1 MTEEDYEAKAEEFEV
16 LSDNVPGAYFFT
28 GVDVQVFLYRL
39 CLFVAVFN
47 KHKCNTHTHKMT
59 SNSGT
64 SLTVQWLGLCIT
76 IAGHA
81 GSVPDQGS
89 RFLHAAEWQ
98 NKNNKIILKH
108 IRNTIVISSEISK
121 NKIQRKYMDMVIG
134 FILIEGYKLALE
146 G

>member
-1 MTEEDYEAKAEEFEV
+1 
-16 LSDNVPGAYFFT
+16 
-28 GVDVQVFLYRL
+28 
-39 CLFVAVFN
+39 
-47 KHKCNTHTHKMT
+47 MT